1 MNSCEH
7 VKKALVDHGLDAIH
21 RDDALAAHLQDC
33 PACQQLLEA
42 WSQIP
47 DLLDQLPE
55 HEPNEALLLKVSEA
69 VASPGSS
76 RQAESRGDTVQSRR
90 RFIAPSLASAA
101 VLLAAIGLSRELL
114 MQESPMAQIT
124 PASQRAAGELLRLRT
139 DGHGV
144 RLTYKG
150 PPSYEDGVK
159 VRTELETTVASAAS
173 LEAILTALGY
183 SCVRRYQKY
192 REEWQL
198 DGVIVALDRTPM
210 GTFVEFE
217 GEGAV
222 EVALRCECDL
232 AEALE
237 ADYLALYDA
246 FRRRHP
252 AAPAD
257 MVFDTAGPEDG

>member
-1 MNSCEH
+1 M
-7 VKKALVDHGLDAIH
+7 A
-21 RDDALAAHLQDC
+21 
-33 PACQQLLEA
+33 
-42 WSQIP
+42 
-47 DLLDQLPE
+47 
-55 HEPNEALLLKVSEA
+55 SE
-69 VASPGSS
+69 
-76 RQAESRGDTVQSRR
+76 
-90 RFIAPSLASAA
+90 
-101 VLLAAIGLSRELL
+101 RELKL
-114 MQESPMAQIT
+114 AVDDMAQLR
-124 PASQRAAGELLRLRT
+124 QRLRACGATTLHEESFEDNQVWDRRGELHAAGELLRLRT

-183 SCVRRYQKY
+183 TCVRRYQKY